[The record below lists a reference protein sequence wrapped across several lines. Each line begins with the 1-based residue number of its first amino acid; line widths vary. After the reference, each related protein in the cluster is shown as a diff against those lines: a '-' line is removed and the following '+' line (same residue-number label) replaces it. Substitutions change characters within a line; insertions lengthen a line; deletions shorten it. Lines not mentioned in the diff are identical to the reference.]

1 AAGDGVFLN
10 EQLARRADLWPGDT
24 ITLPGGAMPVLGVY
38 SDYGNPLGQ
47 ILIGTDALTSR
58 FPEVERLRYGVRVAP
73 DRVAALSAALVSEFG
88 LPPGNLV
95 DQASIK
101 AFSLQVFER
110 TFTVSRALNVL
121 TLSVAGFAILTSLL
135 TLAAM
140 RLPQLAPVWALGV
153 ARAGLARLELLRALV
168 LAALT
173 LICALPVGLLL
184 AWVLLT
190 VINVEAFGW
199 RLPLYL
205 FPRDWVLLAALSL
218 AAAVAAALFPAL

>member
-1 AAGDGVFLN
+1 L
-10 EQLARRADLWPGDT
+10 
-24 ITLPGGAMPVLGVY
+24 
-38 SDYGNPLGQ
+38 
-47 ILIGTDALTSR
+47 R
-58 FPEVERLRYGVRVAP
+58 FGLRVAP
-73 DRVAALSAALVSEFG
+73 DAVAKLSADLVNDFG
-88 LPPGNLV
+88 LAPANLI
-95 DQASIK
+95 DQRSIK

-153 ARAGLARLELLRALV
+153 ARGGLARLELLRALV

-173 LICALPVGLLL
+173 MICALPVGLML
-184 AWVLLT
+184 AWVLLA

-205 FPRDWVLLAALSL
+205 FPGDWAVLAALSL
-218 AAAVAAALFPAL
+218 VAAGAAALLPALRIARMPPARLLGVFAHER